1 MPLKSHPGYQFFLFL
16 ISSPDFVCVARY
28 APSSG
33 EFRILEGGRC
43 VRDQDYADWE
53 LAIDHESACSWGGG
67 GTRLSRLPLDPPL
80 AMHVGSVMLEN
91 FKHHFDKPP
100 QMSHN

>member
-1 MPLKSHPGYQFFLFL
+1 MSLH
-16 ISSPDFVCVARY
+16 VAGGGGGGGGG
-28 APSSG
+28 G
-33 EFRILEGGRC
+33 E
-43 VRDQDYADWE
+43 
-53 LAIDHESACSWGGG
+53 G

-80 AMHVGSVMLEN
+80 AMQIGSVMLEN